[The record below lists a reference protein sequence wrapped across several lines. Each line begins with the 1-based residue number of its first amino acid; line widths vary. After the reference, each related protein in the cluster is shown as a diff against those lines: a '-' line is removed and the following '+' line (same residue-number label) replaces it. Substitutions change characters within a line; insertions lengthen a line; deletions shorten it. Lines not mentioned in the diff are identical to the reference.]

1 MEKNGSNERNEN
13 NESIIKLI
21 LLVAVL
27 TLILLVVIILN
38 IVDGKKNKKEAA
50 TEDLKSI
57 AEAGITEEIETEK
70 PAEKHIYTINEVESA
85 IKPVG
90 DLITSEYHYKDAG
103 VYEDYKTFFG
113 ARVPLTTDKQVFTY
127 KGTVKLGYDF
137 EKIEYEIDNENKKIS
152 VILPELEI
160 LSNEIHHDSFEVVD
174 SKDSILNS
182 QDFSDFNALEAE
194 LLEKKKNEVIND
206 TEVRETAEKNAK
218 ALIVDFLKENPD
230 FKDFNVDVSVK
241 NVDN

>member
-1 MEKNGSNERNEN
+1 MEKNQSNEKEN

-38 IVDGKKNKKEAA
+38 IVDGKKNKEEA
-50 TEDLKSI
+50 DLKSI
-57 AEAGITEEIETEK
+57 TEAGSTEEIETEK
-70 PAEKHIYTINEVESA
+70 PAEKHVYTINEVESA

-174 SKDSILNS
+174 SKNSILNS

-206 TEVRETAEKNAK
+206 PDVRETAEKNAK